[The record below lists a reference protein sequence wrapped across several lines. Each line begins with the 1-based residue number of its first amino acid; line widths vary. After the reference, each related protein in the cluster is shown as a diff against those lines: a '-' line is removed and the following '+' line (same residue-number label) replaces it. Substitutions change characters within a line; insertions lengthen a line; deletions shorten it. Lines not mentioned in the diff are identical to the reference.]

1 MRFIA
6 IVAMGALAL
15 SACATP
21 QPPLPEPPLPEPP
34 LPWGRGVVDAAG
46 CPREDGGLMLGTSPA
61 IARQG
66 TELTLHPMLY
76 RGPMGPLDV
85 PVACL
90 SDVAVGPAGAATL
103 SADRTR
109 LTISPQAAPGAVVT
123 ARFHDEVGRHE
134 IRVVGRDE
142 VVLTGTWRQD
152 RVKCDPGRTPGE
164 PVRELRIDDKGTF
177 GVTYQPFESYT
188 DFWGDLTFEPSTGVV
203 VMTRTGG
210 NFTPQILDGEGVAR
224 LDGERRLVLEGV
236 YLGDRNER
244 NFEPRVDDKGQF
256 VVNPDGSLIVDRPVC
271 TYEFVR

>member
-1 MRFIA
+1 MRFTG
-6 IVAMGALAL
+6 IVVIGALTLA
-15 SACATP
+15 ACATP
-21 QPPLPEPPLPEPP
+21 PAPPPEPP
-34 LPWGRGVVDAAG
+34 LPWGLGVVDAAG
-46 CPREDGGLMLGTSPA
+46 CPREEGGLMLGTSPA

-90 SDVAVGPAGAATL
+90 SDVAVSPAGAATL

-109 LTISPQAAPGAVVT
+109 LTISPEAASGAVVTVT

-152 RVKCDPGRTPGE
+152 RVKCDPGRAPGE

-188 DFWGDLTFEPSTGVV
+188 DFWGDLTFEPSTGAVS
-203 VMTRTGG
+203 MTRSGG
-210 NFTPQILDGEGVAR
+210 NFTPQILDGDGTAR
-224 LDGERRLVLEGV
+224 LDGERRLILEGV

-244 NFEPRVDDKGQF
+244 NGEPRIDPATGQF